1 MIAKVLVAE
10 DEDGAR
16 LALAHALRREG
27 YEVEGASN
35 RLAAAELGTEGDH
48 ALVILDIEM
57 PGLDGL
63 EVCLRV
69 RAARPAVPIMML
81 TARVRELDAVTG
93 LDAGADDYV
102 AKPFRFAELL
112 ARVRA
117 QLRRSAPATLT
128 AGGVR
133 VDRDARRVWHGEE
146 EIAFS
151 PREYDLLA
159 YLVANAGRTVTRE
172 QVMHAVWEGEWYGSP
187 KTLDMHVLALRRKLG
202 DDAKAPRHVVT
213 VRGIGLRFVP

>member
-1 MIAKVLVAE
+1 VARLLLAE

-27 YEVEGASN
+27 YEVEDVPDGLQAA
-35 RLAAAELGTEGDH
+35 RLGVEGDH
-48 ALVILDIEM
+48 ALVILDVEM

-63 EVCLRV
+63 EVCRRI
-69 RAARPAVPIMML
+69 RAARPTVPIMML
-81 TARVRELDAVTG
+81 TGRDAELDAVQG

-117 QLRRSAPATLT
+117 QVRRSAPEILT
-128 AGGVR
+128 AGDVR
-133 VDRDARRVWHGEE
+133 VDTSARRAFHGDAELHL
-146 EIAFS
+146 S

-159 YLVANAGRTVTRE
+159 YLVANAGRSVTRD
-172 QVMHAVWEGEWYGSP
+172 QVTRAVWEGEWFGSP

-213 VRGIGLRFVP
+213 VRGVGLRFEP

>member
-1 MIAKVLVAE
+1 MPEILLAE
-10 DEDGAR
+10 DDDGAR

-27 YEVEGASN
+27 YEVDE
-35 RLAAAELGTEGDH
+35 AADGLTAAQRGTRGHH
-48 ALVILDIEM
+48 ALVILDVEM

-63 EVCLRV
+63 EVCRRV
-69 RAARPAVPIMML
+69 RAARPDVPIMLL
-81 TARVRELDAVTG
+81 TGRDAELDAVNG

-117 QLRRSAPATLT
+117 QLRRSAPAGLS
-128 AGGVR
+128 AGDVR
-133 VDRDARRVWHGEE
+133 VDTDARRVWHGEQE
-146 EIAFS
+146 VALS

-159 YLVANAGRTVTRE
+159 YLVTNAGRTVTRD

-187 KTLDMHVLALRRKLG
+187 KTLDMHVLALRRKLA
-202 DDAKAPRHVVT
+202 DDAKAPRHIVT
-213 VRGIGLRFVP
+213 VRGVGLRFEP